1 MSSAAPTAQ
10 SATRQP
16 PAPATDGTYTIANVP
31 IGNHSVTAS
40 AAGFG
45 SLTAMATVIED
56 ATATVDLSLTA
67 APVPIA
73 VQVALPSAEGGYVTS
88 GGRNSD
94 KHLLITV
101 ALVDDLGGAVANA
114 AVTVNVLLERAPAET
129 AMTGT
134 TGADGA
140 VTFSLKNAK
149 AGCYWTDVYNVSAGG
164 LAWYGATPGNGFCK

>member
-1 MSSAAPTAQ
+1 MGDRLRDEQAA
-10 SATRQP
+10 
-16 PAPATDGTYTIANVP
+16 DGTYTIANVP

-56 ATATVDLSLTA
+56 ATGTVDLSLTA

-114 AVTVNVLLERAPAET
+114 AVTVNVLLEGAPAET
-129 AMTGT
+129 GVTGT

-140 VTFSLKNAK
+140 VTFSLKNA
-149 AGCYWTDVYNVSAGG
+149 APGCYTTTVINVAADGLTWDGG
-164 LAWYGATPGNGFCK
+164 TPANEFCK